1 VKRQTAILGAPG
13 AGKGT
18 QAQQVCAQLNLE
30 HLSTGDLLRAAVAA
44 GSSAGLQAKS
54 FMDAG
59 NLVPDE
65 VVFGVLFE
73 RLGNESSGTAKS
85 DGYMLDG
92 FPRNRVQA
100 EELDRRLSEAAPSS
114 QAQTLDVVVDICVPD
129 ERIVARLTGRRI
141 CKGCGRN
148 YHVEF
153 VKPKQDGVCD
163 DCGGELYQRSDDT
176 ESVVMERLSVYH
188 EQTAPLEV
196 YYKEQGILVTVDGDR
211 AVETVTQAVLDALSG
226 NNVAGLS

>member
-1 VKRQTAILGAPG
+1 MKRQTAILGAPG

-18 QAQQVCAQLNLE
+18 QASQVCAQLKLE
-30 HLSTGDLLRAAVAA
+30 HLSTGDLLRAAVAS
-44 GSSAGLQAKS
+44 GSPTGLQAKG

-73 RLGNESSGTAKS
+73 RLNNESAATE
-85 DGYMLDG
+85 GYMLDG
-92 FPRNRVQA
+92 FPRNRAQA
-100 EELDRRLSEAAPSS
+100 EELDRRLSEADPSG
-114 QAQTLDVVVDICVPD
+114 QNQTLDVVVDICVPD

-148 YHVEF
+148 FHVEF

-176 ESVVMERLSVYH
+176 ESVVAERLSVYH

-196 YYKEQGILVTVDGDR
+196 YYKEQGVLVTVDGDR
-211 AVETVTQAVLDALSG
+211 AVEAVTQAVLDALSG